1 MIALALA
8 GCAQPQGPRPI
19 AQGTP
24 CANCG
29 MGIADLRY
37 ACEDERAGAFRTYD
51 SIECLLGAGPRPDR
65 AWLADYDTRALHD
78 ADSLWVVQ
86 ADIPSPMSGGYAA
99 FLDRSAAAEIATAKH
114 GRFGRLHDFA
124 PGARARS
131 PGAEA
136 DSAAGAAIAP
146 DSAAGRP

>member
-8 GCAQPQGPRPI
+8 GCAPARGPRPI
-19 AQGTP
+19 APGTP

-29 MGIADLRY
+29 MGIANLRY
-37 ACEDERAGAFRTYD
+37 ACEDERAGAFRAYD

-86 ADIPSPMSGGYAA
+86 ADIPSPMGGGYAA

-114 GRFGRLHDFA
+114 GRFGRLLDFA
-124 PGARARS
+124 PGAQA
-131 PGAEA
+131 PGAAA
-136 DSAAGAAIAP
+136 DSSAASAFAP